1 MKLRTCFCACLLVS
15 SAAGASWPVWA
26 QPVGEMPQQRIS
38 ALPAVFL
45 RDATEAAWQRAIP
58 MQEASAQARRARAD
72 QISAGSWSP
81 LPPAVEVGQLN
92 DRAGGAGSGRETE
105 VALAVPL
112 WLPGQRQARGDAAD
126 AELAL
131 AEAAAATGKLRIAG
145 QVRELAWR
153 LVMLDA
159 ELSVAWR
166 QREYL
171 GRLAD
176 DVDRRVQAGDL
187 ARTDALAA
195 RAELLEAR
203 SIVSEVEQRLSASR
217 SQWVTLTGL
226 DRMPQ
231 LSASTFDIA
240 DSTVLSEH
248 PELRLATQAVDRAQ
262 KRIEVVDR
270 SRRDPP
276 EVRVRYRDESG
287 QLSGAS
293 QRGIGVAIRI
303 PFGTAGRNAPLEA
316 AALGDLDIADTQLLR
331 LRERLNA
338 DVEVAKAGLRRAREQ
353 LQGARTRAELQ
364 QERGRLV
371 DASFKAGETSLP
383 ELLRVINAATQ
394 AEAALARQQAA
405 VGLASAQLDQALGL
419 LP

>member
-1 MKLRTCFCACLLVS
+1 MKLRTCFCACLLVG
-15 SAAGASWPVWA
+15 SAAGGSSLVWA
-26 QPVGEMPQQRIS
+26 QSVGEPPRQPMAALS
-38 ALPAVFL
+38 AASLREAV
-45 RDATEAAWQRAIP
+45 EAAWQRAVP

-72 QISAGSWSP
+72 QISAGGWLP
-81 LPPAVEVGQLN
+81 LPPAVEVGQLH
-92 DRAGGAGSGRETE
+92 DRAVNARSGRETE

-126 AELAL
+126 AGLAL

-145 QVRELAWR
+145 QDRELAWR
-153 LVMLDA
+153 LVLLDA
-159 ELSVAWR
+159 ELSVARR
-166 QREYL
+166 QRDYL

-176 DVDRRVQAGDL
+176 DVDRRVHAGDL

-203 SIVSEVEQRLSASR
+203 GTLSEVEQRLVASR

-226 DRMPQ
+226 DSMPPFP
-231 LSASTFDIA
+231 ASRLDMP
-240 DSTVLSEH
+240 DSTVASEH
-248 PELRLATQAVDRAQ
+248 PELRLATHAVDRAQ
-262 KRIEVVDR
+262 KRIEVVER

-276 EVRVRYRDESG
+276 ELRVRYRDESSP
-287 QLSGAS
+287 LSGAS
-293 QRGIGVAIRI
+293 QRGVGVAIRI
-303 PFGTAGRNAPLEA
+303 PFGPAGRNAPLEA
-316 AALGDLDIADTQLLR
+316 AAQGDLDVADTELLR

-383 ELLRVINAATQ
+383 EFLRVINAANQ
-394 AEAALARQQAA
+394 AETALARQQAT
-405 VGLASAQLDQALGL
+405 VGLAGAQLEQALGM